1 MCAALHAFERRQLG
15 AQVME
20 KLLICWRSL
29 AFQSQPCI
37 LWSVSTPHT
46 SCALQAFKAGER
58 RQLEAQVMEEL
69 DISDEEWDRVPRSI
83 RQACWEGGA
92 PAMLKAGFRRK
103 SQQQQQQQ
111 QQQEEEGDAQEADPS
126 SSTSSSGTSTAES
139 DAAAERSSCEASTS
153 GRSNSSTYGP
163 YLKRQY
169 LFVAATMPSLTKAD
183 VGIELQKRFKD
194 AVWVSGDMLHHIK
207 PHVEHVW
214 RRLRGPDE
222 ADEALVEAVQGD
234 PDYAAGQARVLV
246 FARDT
251 VTADRVS

>member
-1 MCAALHAFERRQLG
+1 MLRA
-15 AQVME
+15 
-20 KLLICWRSL
+20 
-29 AFQSQPCI
+29 
-37 LWSVSTPHT
+37 
-46 SCALQAFKAGER
+46 ALQAFKAGER

-69 DISDEEWDRVPRSI
+69 QISDEEWDRVPRSMK
-83 RQACWEGGA
+83 QACWEGGA

-111 QQQEEEGDAQEADPS
+111 EEGEAQEADAS
-126 SSTSSSGTSTAES
+126 SSSSSSSVATTADV
-139 DAAAERSSCEASTS
+139 DAAAERNAGEASTS
-153 GRSNSSTYGP
+153 GRSSSSSSGGSSTYGP

-194 AVWVSGDMLHHIK
+194 AVWVSGDMLHQIK

-222 ADEALVEAVQGD
+222 ADAALVEAVQGD
-234 PDYAAGQARVLV
+234 PDYQAGQARVLV

-251 VTADRVS
+251 VTADRVSNTVDLYCAPSSMTLLV